1 MSVVQHCHCR
11 GSTAALH
18 TRDPQLVCV
27 TASPQS
33 GVRGFHA
40 AASSAAA
47 WAIWAMLGTLLGKL
61 SQVYLGYNRQSGGPV
76 REARIFQFEMELELE
91 R

>member
-1 MSVVQHCHCR
+1 
-11 GSTAALH
+11 
-18 TRDPQLVCV
+18 
-27 TASPQS
+27 
-33 GVRGFHA
+33 
-40 AASSAAA
+40 
-47 WAIWAMLGTLLGKL
+47 MLGTLLGKL